1 MRENLIMFF
10 GRKQIMMNSESKF
23 TLKVGH
29 DRYNNLIIKELSV
42 KADSV
47 DELIEKTKAALEE
60 FNAMKTEQMLGE

>member
-1 MRENLIMFF
+1 MFF
-10 GRKQIMMNSESKF
+10 RNRQVMMNSESKF

-42 KADSV
+42 KANSV

-60 FNAMKTEQMLGE
+60 FNALKAEQMLGE